1 MIEDSLVFFD
11 HEIMIV
17 DSHRSIIVRD
27 EKDENLSIKL
37 FLALYRSKKFDKSS
51 YDDDYVVRVLTID
64 NV

>member
-1 MIEDSLVFFD
+1 
-11 HEIMIV
+11 MIV
-17 DSHRSIIVRD
+17 DSHQSMIVRD

-51 YDDDYVVRVLTID
+51 YNDDHAMRVLTID